1 MVLNKVNNK
10 RYIGQAVNLNK
21 RWNFEHKVNRKSN
34 IILQKAIKKYGI
46 KNFEFI
52 VLEYLPP
59 IKKILTNTEQ
69 KWLDYFKDN
78 DKWDMLYNI
87 CPNAETALG
96 LKRTQR
102 ECDIIRERTSIP
114 VYQYDLEGNFIKE
127 YSSAVEAQK
136 ETGISSGHIS
146 NCRVK
151 SRRSAGKFLWLA
163 SQNNEEIKEAIKI
176 YNSAIIRSDSR
187 KVIMLNENND
197 ELMRFNSIREAE
209 LHLKL
214 KDSKGKIAMVS
225 DGKRKTAYG
234 YKWQYA

>member
-146 NCRVK
+146 NCR
-151 SRRSAGKFLWLA
+151 
-163 SQNNEEIKEAIKI
+163 
-176 YNSAIIRSDSR
+176 
-187 KVIMLNENND
+187 
-197 ELMRFNSIREAE
+197 
-209 LHLKL
+209 
-214 KDSKGKIAMVS
+214 
-225 DGKRKTAYG
+225 
-234 YKWQYA
+234 